1 MEEMESVCF
10 GIITHAGTARSL
22 LMEAI
27 REAREGNHSEAGKKL
42 TEAGGHFARAHQ
54 VHARLI
60 QTEVQ
65 GDHVSFSLLLIH
77 AEDQLMSAKTIKH
90 LARELVCIYKRLEN

>member
-10 GIITHAGTARSL
+10 EIITQAGTVRSL

-27 REAREGNHSEAGKKL
+27 QEAKEGNFDEAKRKL
-42 TEAGGHFARAHQ
+42 DEADENLIQVHR

-60 QTEVQ
+60 QNEAQ
-65 GDHVSFSLLLIH
+65 GQPVPFSLLLIH
-77 AEDQLMSAKTIKH
+77 AEDLLMSVETFKH
-90 LARELVCIYKRLEN
+90 LARELVSIYKKIGN